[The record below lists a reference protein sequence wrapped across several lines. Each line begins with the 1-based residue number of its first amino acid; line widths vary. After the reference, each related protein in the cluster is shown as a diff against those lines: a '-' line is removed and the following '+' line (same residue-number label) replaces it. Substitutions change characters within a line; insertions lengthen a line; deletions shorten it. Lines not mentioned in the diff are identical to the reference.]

1 MSALLRLPDVM
12 RKTGH
17 ARSTVYL
24 MVERGL
30 LPSPIKISER
40 ASAWV
45 EAELD
50 AINAA
55 RIAGKSGDEIRALV
69 ANLQQQRVVP
79 A

>member
-1 MSALLRLPDVM
+1 MSVLLRLPDVM

-24 MVERGL
+24 LVERGL
-30 LPSPIKISER
+30 LPRAVKISER
-40 ASAWV
+40 ASAWP
-45 EAELD
+45 EGELE

-55 RIAGKSGDEIRALV
+55 RIAGKSDNDIRQLV
-69 ANLQQQRVVP
+69 ADLERRRRE